1 MSQNGFTSRPRPL
14 SYATAGTGAGT
25 VAAFMN
31 AVYAWMGVGLGVTAL
46 VAWVT
51 SQSAAMSQMVFQPI
65 TFIVLIIAEL
75 ALVWYVT
82 SAINRLSVG
91 TATALFILY
100 SALNGLT
107 LSVIFLQY
115 KLGTVGA
122 AFLITGGT
130 FGITSFI
137 GFVTKKDLSGLGGL
151 CFMALIG
158 LILASIVNIFVSNE
172 MLFWIINYAGV
183 LIFVGLTAYDT
194 QKIKQFAYQTQ
205 GDALAA
211 GRMSVLGSLI
221 LYLDFINLMIF
232 MLRILGGKRR

>member
-14 SYATAGTGAGT
+14 SYATADTGT
-25 VAAFMN
+25 VATFMN

-51 SQSAAMSQMVFQPI
+51 SQSQAMTGVVFQPI
-65 TFIVLIIAEL
+65 TFIVLILAEL
-75 ALVWYVT
+75 GLVWYIS

-91 TATALFILY
+91 TATGLFVLY

-107 LSVIFLQY
+107 LSAIFLCY
-115 KLGTVGA
+115 HLGTVGA

-137 GFVTKKDLSGLGGL
+137 GFVTKKDLTGLGGIL
-151 CFMALIG
+151 LMALIG
-158 LILASIVNIFVSNE
+158 LILASIVNIFVQSE
-172 MLFWIINYAGV
+172 GLFWLINYAGV

-211 GRMSVLGSLI
+211 GRMSVIGSLI
-221 LYLDFINLMIF
+221 LYLDFINLMLFI
-232 MLRILGGKRR
+232 LRILGGKRR

>member
-1 MSQNGFTSRPRPL
+1 MDQNGFTSRPRPL
-14 SYATAGTGAGT
+14 SYATADTGS
-25 VAAFMN
+25 VATFMN

-46 VAWVT
+46 IAWVT
-51 SQSAAMSQMVFQPI
+51 SQSEAMSQTVRQPM
-65 TFIVLIIAEL
+65 TFFVLVIAEL

-82 SAINRLSVG
+82 SAINRLSVA
-91 TATALFILY
+91 TATSLFLLY

-107 LSVIFLQY
+107 LSGIFLLY
-115 KLGTVGA
+115 DLGTVGA